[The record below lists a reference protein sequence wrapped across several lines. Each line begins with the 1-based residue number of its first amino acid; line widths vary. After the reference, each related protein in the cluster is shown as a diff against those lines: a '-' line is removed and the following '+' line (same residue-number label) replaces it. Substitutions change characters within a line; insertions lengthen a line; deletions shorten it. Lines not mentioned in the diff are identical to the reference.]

1 VGWLGAA
8 ALGAAVGLA
17 ELVTRYRDQ
26 PSALLGSISFW
37 LYLLMNA
44 GASAGALALID
55 VFGWN
60 FGVQDEAPRAVT
72 QVLVAGLAAMTL
84 FRSSLFNLRIGE
96 EDVAIGPNAVLTSL
110 LSVVDRAVDRR
121 RAADRSKSI
130 VATMSGVAFGKAKI
144 ALPAYCLQLMQNVP
158 LEEQQKLRTAV
169 EALGLADMDDDL
181 KALNLGLLLTN
192 TVGPVVLTAAVRDL
206 GSKIHLP
213 VAPTT

>member
-1 VGWLGAA
+1 MGWLGAA

-44 GASAGALALID
+44 AASAGALALID

-206 GSKIHLP
+206 GSKIHVP